1 MVSPL
6 LLRGLDEKG
15 IYSVSRIYGKAG
27 KTTAAIKFSGAYLMN
42 HGIEPELTGD
52 YDSVSFKLDRVQ
64 QN

>member
-6 LLRGLDEKG
+6 LLRGLDENG
-15 IYSVSRIYGKAG
+15 IYSVSRLDGKAG
-27 KTTAAIKFSGAYLMN
+27 TTNATIKLSGAYLMN
-42 HGIEPELTGD
+42 HGIEAELTGD